1 MAVAAYAALL
11 SLSHVLENVQLPAR
25 RSRLHLDTQQLQS
38 LQEKVEFLRDFL
50 ELHSRKRSRE
60 MEDLA
65 RQISIVADEAED
77 IIDFHVVY
85 QLAEGSHDHKSDPM
99 VALSSF
105 CQDIDRVVEKIDSMK
120 KGLMKMEEEWG
131 DVLEQKPIASLLPS
145 SSTPPFSGKSV
156 MVGFDE
162 YLVRV
167 MDELTGGD
175 SDLLILPV
183 VGMGGSHDH
192 YLAINFL
199 DEDKSWNLLCE
210 KVFAQEGCPYPEL
223 EEIGKSIAKGC
234 NVLPLA
240 IVVIGGLLAKSNMT
254 QEYWEFVVKNLT
266 SFSNSEDD
274 EHCSRILSLS
284 YNHLPIHLKPCFL
297 YWRVFPED
305 HQTISSDLIKSWLVE
320 GFLKPIK
327 GKTLEEAAEEYL
339 KELVDRN
346 LIIVIDQG
354 LGIRPGLAMHDL
366 LRDLC
371 LREYQKEH
379 FILIPRV
386 QHVTVIDNRIEE
398 CFICCNGFTLG
409 SIDLPEVNVASQST
423 SLASL
428 LVCETCKNMYSGLT
442 RLRVVRVKY
451 CHSTNFEILHPTRL
465 RWLKISNVFEM
476 EFTTSSTVLSLLWNL
491 QCLKTEIL
499 KVLPYEIWDMPQLK
513 HITCLRLTL
522 PDTI

>member
-85 QLAEGSHDHKSDPM
+85 QLAEGSHDHKTDPM
-99 VALSSF
+99 VALSSL
-105 CQDIDRVVEKIDSMK
+105 CQDIDRVVEKIDSMT

-145 SSTPPFSGKSV
+145 SSTPPFSGKSA

-175 SDLLILPV
+175 SDLLILPI
-183 VGMGGSHDH
+183 VGMGVSQE
-192 YLAINFL
+192 Y
-199 DEDKSWNLLCE
+199 CE
-210 KVFAQEGCPYPEL
+210 K
-223 EEIGKSIAKGC
+223 EI
-234 NVLPLA
+234 LL
-240 IVVIGGLLAKSNMT
+240 GLLNIKIDHERGET
-254 QEYWEFVVKNLT
+254 L
-266 SFSNSEDD
+266 EDD
-274 EHCSRILSLS
+274 EHCSRMLSLS

-305 HQTISSDLIKSWLVE
+305 RQTFQSDLIQLWFVE
-320 GFLKPIK
+320 GFLKPVK

-339 KELVDRN
+339 KELIDRN
-346 LIIVIDQG
+346 LIIVIDRG
-354 LGIRPGLAMHDL
+354 LENPPGLVMHDL
-366 LRDLC
+366 LRD
-371 LREYQKEH
+371 
-379 FILIPRV
+379 
-386 QHVTVIDNRIEE
+386 
-398 CFICCNGFTLG
+398 
-409 SIDLPEVNVASQST
+409 
-423 SLASL
+423 
-428 LVCETCKNMYSGLT
+428 
-442 RLRVVRVKY
+442 
-451 CHSTNFEILHPTRL
+451 
-465 RWLKISNVFEM
+465 
-476 EFTTSSTVLSLLWNL
+476 
-491 QCLKTEIL
+491 
-499 KVLPYEIWDMPQLK
+499 
-513 HITCLRLTL
+513 
-522 PDTI
+522 